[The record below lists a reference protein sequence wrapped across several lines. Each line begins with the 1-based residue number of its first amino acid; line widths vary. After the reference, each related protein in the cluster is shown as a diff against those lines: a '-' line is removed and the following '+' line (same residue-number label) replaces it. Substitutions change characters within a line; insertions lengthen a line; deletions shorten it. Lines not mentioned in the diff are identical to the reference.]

1 MLRVS
6 DNGQARLA
14 TYEIQKEKNRYFIVE
29 GFKRLYIGYDEV
41 KDILSISYYGSYLR
55 D

>member
-6 DNGQARLA
+6 DNGQARPA
-14 TYEIQKEKNRYFIVE
+14 TYEMQKEKNHYFIVE
-29 GFKRLYIGYDEV
+29 SFKRLYIGYDEV
-41 KDILSISYYGSYLR
+41 KDVLSISYYGNYLR